1 MQGDVPVRALEQTE
15 DVYKET
21 GEVPKYVVQFIISY
35 WGLCFSSGKC
45 ETATEDA
52 SLRRSQM
59 RANGNSL
66 YDYLCNFLIN
76 LVLFQNKILNTITK
90 TYV

>member
-1 MQGDVPVRALEQTE
+1 
-15 DVYKET
+15 
-21 GEVPKYVVQFIISY
+21 
-35 WGLCFSSGKC
+35 
-45 ETATEDA
+45 
-52 SLRRSQM
+52 M